1 MDLKFE
7 ASLSTLV
14 PGQPVSETL
23 SLGRERGYFS
33 LLFLL
38 SILHLLNN
46 RQCVGSRSSAVWG
59 LYPTRKL
66 PFTSVKAK
74 YFL

>member
-38 SILHLLNN
+38 SILHLF
-46 RQCVGSRSSAVWG
+46 
-59 LYPTRKL
+59 K
-66 PFTSVKAK
+66 
-74 YFL
+74 